1 MKKILMIILGVV
13 VALFIIGFGV
23 VKFYIEPNLDTIL
36 DDVDEGLSEAIQDY
50 EDETYKETVEVNMAD
65 LMKEFEKDADEAE
78 EKYIDKILVV
88 TADLNKAEEFY
99 AYEEYDGETNKPI
112 LKTNILCEFIFYSDD
127 KEYIFDIDSTSNNDD
142 FVDEDSFRDEKL
154 QKKYDMDKLIEKGT
168 ITFKCLGLYYDGD
181 EKAITLNIREYPA
194 K

>member
-99 AYEEYDGETNKPI
+99 AYE
-112 LKTNILCEFIFYSDD
+112 
-127 KEYIFDIDSTSNNDD
+127 
-142 FVDEDSFRDEKL
+142 
-154 QKKYDMDKLIEKGT
+154 
-168 ITFKCLGLYYDGD
+168 
-181 EKAITLNIREYPA
+181 
-194 K
+194 